1 VLVATGAMGLA
12 VFLVRLLLDFL
23 LNTTDPTRPMITH
36 GGLLQVLVALVKLLI
51 EMAVGIVV
59 YLRAARLLKID
70 GQIELLGPVR
80 RLLAR
85 FKLSWI

>member
-1 VLVATGAMGLA
+1 
-12 VFLVRLLLDFL
+12 
-23 LNTTDPTRPMITH
+23 
-36 GGLLQVLVALVKLLI
+36 LLQVLVALVKLLI